1 MIAPEY
7 QASIFVLI
15 AAGAFFILILICHL
29 CQDFGLYNSHRNIQ
43 SRRQKHQKSSFNLK
57 VAREI
62 KILNPIPAVVPKTG
76 VSQAIIEPVGHI
88 PAVIP
93 SKSFKLEILE
103 TNPDCIVHVHSVP

>member
-43 SRRQKHQKSSFNLK
+43 SRRQKHQKSSFNLR

-62 KILNPIPAVVPKTG
+62 KILKPIPAVVPK
-76 VSQAIIEPVGHI
+76 SQAIIEPVGHI